1 MPPDPGPAPAEFDSA
16 SFVSHML
23 GFGRAIPAG
32 ERRVVAIAGPP
43 ASGKSTLAAA
53 LVERLNGADPGLCAL
68 VPMDGFHYDDEV
80 LIPRGWRPRK
90 GAPHTFDVGGY
101 ATALRRL
108 RANDEDSVAVPR
120 FDRSIE
126 IARAGAILIER
137 SVRLIVTEGNYLLL
151 DIEPWPALRPSFD
164 RTVFMATD
172 MATLE
177 ARNRQRWVD
186 IDMPEADIRTKLE
199 GNDMPNVRLIV
210 ERSATPDWI
219 VRT

>member
-1 MPPDPGPAPAEFDSA
+1 MTATVFDSA
-16 SFVSHML
+16 SFVSHVL
-23 GFGRAIPAG
+23 EYARAIPVG
-32 ERRVVAIAGPP
+32 QRRVVAIAGPP
-43 ASGKSTLAAA
+43 ASGKSTLATSI
-53 LVERLNGADPGLCAL
+53 ERRLNEAEPGLCAL
-68 VPMDGFHYDDEV
+68 LPMDGFHYDDEV

-108 RANDEDSVAVPR
+108 RANDEESVAVPR

-137 SVRLIVTEGNYLLL
+137 AVRIIITEGNYLLL
-151 DIEPWPALRPSFD
+151 RDAPWAALRPSFD
-164 RTVFMATD
+164 RSVLITTD

-186 IDMPEADIRTKLE
+186 IDMDEAGIRAKLE
-199 GNDMPNVRLIV
+199 ANDMPNARLIV
-210 ERSATPDWI
+210 ERSGTPDWI